1 MDYSVEVRRRF
12 AATLAAKRS
21 IAAAGGLT
29 ASAQAED
36 RTLAVWVRARIG
48 VCDGRIVAAE
58 FDVWGCPDTI
68 AAANVAAERMRDTV
82 LEDFRGLDPRT
93 LARELG
99 IPTEKLG
106 KLLRLEDAALAA
118 TARAREQLK
127 KGIDNGSINDKFSG

>member
-12 AATLAAKRS
+12 AAALAAPAQNTLDS
-21 IAAAGGLT
+21 EVS
-29 ASAQAED
+29 ASAESED
-36 RTLAVWVRARIG
+36 RALAVWVRARIG
-48 VCDGRIVAAE
+48 VSGERIVSAA

-68 AAANVAAERMRDTV
+68 AAATLAAERIRDAA
-82 LEDFRGLDPRT
+82 LEDFRGLDVHV
-93 LARELG
+93 LAEDLG

-127 KGIDNGSINDKFSG
+127 KGIDNGSITD